1 VVRGRSDRAGLLLM
15 SKCRDTC
22 SAHIG
27 HQRLEILRIAHSLT
41 ELSLKNLGGRRT
53 VYNMLAFLQCDGSPY
68 DKVTSIQTEQVVLV
82 LVLRL
87 VRREI
92 QQ

>member
-1 VVRGRSDRAGLLLM
+1 
-15 SKCRDTC
+15 
-22 SAHIG
+22 
-27 HQRLEILRIAHSLT
+27 
-41 ELSLKNLGGRRT
+41 
-53 VYNMLAFLQCDGSPY
+53 MLAFLQCDGSPY